1 MLTLPNRTPRQ
12 RLARLRQQLARYVTT
27 PAQPGEMKQL
37 WVTHALE
44 RTQVALDRIDQ
55 VLSSAEQTLDDVE
68 EVLGTLPAP
77 AHAPFN

>member
-1 MLTLPNRTPRQ
+1 MLTLPSRTPRQ
-12 RLARLRQQLARYVTT
+12 RLARLRQQAARYVTT
-27 PAQPGEMKQL
+27 PTAPGEMKQL

-44 RTQVALDRIDQ
+44 QTQIILDRIDQ

-77 AHAPFN
+77 THAPWN

>member
-12 RLARLRQQLARYVTT
+12 RLAQLRQQLTRYVAAPT
-27 PAQPGEMKQL
+27 QPGEMKQL

-68 EVLGTLPAP
+68 EVLGATPAP
-77 AHAPFN
+77 AHAPWN